1 FLIDPQISGRIFLSP
16 GEIEKHWSGQ
26 GYLLWKDQLN
36 LLMRLPPGTE
46 GKQIKRLQSLLKE
59 AGAYRGPLTVAYD
72 NKTVSAIKKFQSSQG
87 IKQDGIVGAQTLIL
101 LYRSSDRFEAP
112 RLAMT
117 GQK

>member
-1 FLIDPQISGRIFLSP
+1 
-16 GEIEKHWSGQ
+16 
-26 GYLLWKDQLN
+26 
-36 LLMRLPPGTE
+36 LPPGTE